1 MATLKKMTLSNG
13 PKFNFEITF
22 MIPVNTAYTKIEI
35 VDALPA
41 GLTYDGNIAPVTFT
55 STVTTTPTT
64 LTSVEYPTDP
74 IAEPNTIKITFDDL
88 ANLRPATDNTVDV
101 LIPVTVT
108 NIDDL
113 MDAQAAAVEAGI
125 EFENQADIIPYT
137 AQGARTPLQ
146 AEQPLEITECN
157 MYGFGSS
164 YEINTPE
171 GSKANLI
178 FAHPTIYS
186 EDNTNLV
193 YKTIIALNPALD
205 YDLADP
211 AVDLNI
217 YDINNNIIG
226 TIPAANIVYDDVST
240 PKTLTLTYP
249 HIAQFSE
256 KTVYIVVPV
265 VANRVLTEDES
276 PLRNATVT
284 SLSYT
289 PDGGTSEVICS
300 SNEYSIELIVVGD
313 VPPITGA
320 DKSVSLTLN

>member
-13 PKFNFEITF
+13 SKFNFEITF
-22 MIPVNTAYTKIEI
+22 MIPVNNAYTKIEI

-41 GLTYDGNIAPVTFT
+41 GLTYDGTSAPVTFT
-55 STVTTTPTT
+55 STVTTTATT

-88 ANLRPATDNTVDV
+88 ANLRPSADNTVDV

-108 NIDDL
+108 DIDAL
-113 MDAQAAAVEAGI
+113 MAAQTAAVEAGI
-125 EFENQADIIPYT
+125 EFENQANIIPYT
-137 AQGARTPLQ
+137 AQGARTPLL
-146 AEQPLEITECN
+146 AEQPLQITECR

-164 YEINTPE
+164 YEIDTLE
-171 GSKANLI
+171 GSKANLM

-186 EDNTNLV
+186 EDNSNLV
-193 YKTIIALNPALD
+193 YETVVTLHPALD

-211 AVDLNI
+211 AADLVI
-217 YDINNNIIG
+217 YDVNNNVIG
-226 TIPAANIVYDDVST
+226 TIPAANVVYDAASS

-249 HIAQFSE
+249 HAAQFSE
-256 KTVYIVVPV
+256 KTIYIVMPV
-265 VANRVLTEDES
+265 IANRILTEDES

-289 PDGGTSEVICS
+289 PDDGASEVICS
-300 SNEYSIELIVVGD
+300 STEYSIDLIVVGD

-320 DKSVSLTLN
+320 DKSVTLTLN